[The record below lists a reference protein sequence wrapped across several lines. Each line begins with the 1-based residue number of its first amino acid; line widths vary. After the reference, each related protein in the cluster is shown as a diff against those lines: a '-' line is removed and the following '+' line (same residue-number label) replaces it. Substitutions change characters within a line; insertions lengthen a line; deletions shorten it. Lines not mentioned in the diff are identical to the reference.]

1 MSNAPPPWP
10 LRGFR
15 TRRTHW
21 RAFAAMTE
29 PARVPQL
36 AHLDDAELA
45 RLAAIW
51 RTQALRGDREANGIA
66 HLMEVERRRRLR
78 HSQMQPL
85 APTVAPRRPW
95 WAFWRSPRADGAERP
110 VPDR

>member
-1 MSNAPPPWP
+1 
-10 LRGFR
+10 
-15 TRRTHW
+15 
-21 RAFAAMTE
+21 
-29 PARVPQL
+29 
-36 AHLDDAELA
+36 LA

-85 APTVAPRRPW
+85 APTAAPRRPW
-95 WAFWRSPRADGAERP
+95 WAFWRSPRPHGAEPQGPGR
-110 VPDR
+110 